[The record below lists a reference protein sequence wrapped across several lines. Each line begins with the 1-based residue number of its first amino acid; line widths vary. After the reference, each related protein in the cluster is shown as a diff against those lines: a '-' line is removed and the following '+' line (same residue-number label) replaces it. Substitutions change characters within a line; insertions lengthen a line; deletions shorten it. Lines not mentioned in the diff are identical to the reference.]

1 VTSPGG
7 RVELSDFLQSFRC
20 LGDRC
25 EDTCCQGWGMQVDD
39 ATYKLYQE
47 QAPDLLNSVT
57 AGEAD
62 HVMRRDPDT
71 DYCVQ
76 FNHGWCRVHA
86 DRGTAFLGDACH
98 FFPRVTR
105 QLGTHTLMTAALSCP
120 EVTRL
125 VLAEEQTQ
133 PFATQQQDFDRLPY
147 TLKNYLPEGMDAAAA
162 WQLHQTFL
170 QEIDNSAITAEHHLS
185 RLFSISQ
192 SLDALDKQSWPVA
205 VPFYFSH
212 VESRLQK
219 PEALVQDPFH
229 LVNAL
234 IGLMGAARQSPRI
247 RLMAIVQSLEQALAL
262 TVNWDSLTISLSPS
276 SLSRWQEMQTR
287 WQQVQAEQQPSL
299 RRWLQAQLSIALFPF
314 AGLGNALTERMGIIA
329 VRFATVKLA
338 LMAHYYLT
346 ELLTR
351 DDKVR
356 IIQSLSRFLDHLAD
370 PEFSLAIYNE
380 MGWLRAPRLRAL
392 IGDA

>member
-1 VTSPGG
+1 
-7 RVELSDFLQSFRC
+7 
-20 LGDRC
+20 
-25 EDTCCQGWGMQVDD
+25 
-39 ATYKLYQE
+39 
-47 QAPDLLNSVT
+47 
-57 AGEAD
+57 
-62 HVMRRDPDT
+62 
-71 DYCVQ
+71 
-76 FNHGWCRVHA
+76 
-86 DRGTAFLGDACH
+86 
-98 FFPRVTR
+98 
-105 QLGTHTLMTAALSCP
+105 
-120 EVTRL
+120 
-125 VLAEEQTQ
+125 
-133 PFATQQQDFDRLPY
+133 
-147 TLKNYLPEGMDAAAA
+147 
-162 WQLHQTFL
+162 
-170 QEIDNSAITAEHHLS
+170 
-185 RLFSISQ
+185 
-192 SLDALDKQSWPVA
+192 
-205 VPFYFSH
+205 
-212 VESRLQK
+212 
-219 PEALVQDPFH
+219 
-229 LVNAL
+229 
-234 IGLMGAARQSPRI
+234 
-247 RLMAIVQSLEQALAL
+247 VQSLEQALAL